1 MVMREQPHEST
12 SWRYT
17 APAMMDDDQYQQ
29 WVTLLE
35 QRTGIA
41 LPEARK
47 TFLVTKLAIRMRE
60 LGVKEYQE
68 YFNRIVATASGQVEW
83 ETLVDRLTVHET
95 RFFRDSQALQFIRD
109 SYLPQLV
116 KTHSAPYTINVWSVG
131 CATGEEP
138 YSLAMVLES
147 FFGQLCTGF
156 YFGITASD
164 VSRAALQTAR
174 EGRYHRHRVKNVPE
188 LLARQYLQTVDVEHV
203 QVNPVLQQHI
213 CFVPINMLE
222 LDEQKVGQMDIIV
235 CQNVLIYF
243 KQDRRQKVLD
253 ALATHLKPGGILIL
267 GPGEVIGWSHP
278 QLATVNS
285 QTLTAYQRKPVAAGG
300 A

>member
-1 MVMREQPHEST
+1 MVMREQPHKST
-12 SWRYT
+12 AWRYT
-17 APAMMDDDQYQQ
+17 APAMMDDAQFQL

-60 LGVKEYQE
+60 LGITEYQE
-68 YFNRIVATASGQVEW
+68 YFDRIVASTSGQVEW
-83 ETLVDRLTVHET
+83 QTLVDRLTVHET
-95 RFFRDSQALQFIRD
+95 RFFRDTQALHYIRD
-109 SYLPQLV
+109 SFLPQLI
-116 KTHSAPYTINVWSVG
+116 KTHASPYSINVWSVG

-147 FFGQLCTGF
+147 FFAQLCSGF
-156 YFGITASD
+156 YYGITASD

-174 EGRYHRHRVKNVPE
+174 KGLYHKHRVKNVPD
-188 LLARQYLQTVDVEHV
+188 LLARQYLQTVDANHV
-203 QVNPVLQQHI
+203 QINSILQQRV
-213 CFVPINMLE
+213 CFVPINMLD
-222 LDEQKVGQMDIIV
+222 LDVQKVGQMDIIV

-243 KQDRRQKVLD
+243 KLELRQRVMD
-253 ALATHLKPGGILIL
+253 ALAEHLKPGGILIM

-278 QLATVNS
+278 QLSVVNS
-285 QTLTAYQRKPVAAGG
+285 QALTAYQRQPVTAGG